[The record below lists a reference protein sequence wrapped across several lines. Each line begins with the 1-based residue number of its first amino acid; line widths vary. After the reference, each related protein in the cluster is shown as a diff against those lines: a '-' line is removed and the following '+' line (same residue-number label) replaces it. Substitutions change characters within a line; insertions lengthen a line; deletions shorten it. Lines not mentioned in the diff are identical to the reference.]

1 MTTEAV
7 HLAWDMVTLVPPA
20 LICQPSQYHEEW
32 HEKRVTYW
40 SETFSPHP
48 LIYFRPVLLFS
59 ALGHVGYKG
68 EVGNV
73 SERAEDMKR
82 GEEVPTPSN
91 SGKHKV

>member
-32 HEKRVTYW
+32 HEKRITYW
-40 SETFSPHP
+40 SEESLLHVHP
-48 LIYFRPVLLFS
+48 LIYFRPVLFFS

-73 SERAEDMKR
+73 SERPEDMKK
-82 GEEVPTPSN
+82 GEEIPTPCYPS
-91 SGKHKV
+91 K

>member
-7 HLAWDMVTLVPPA
+7 NLAWDMVTLVPPA
-20 LICQPSQYHEEW
+20 LVCQPSQYHEEW

-40 SETFSPHP
+40 KEESLHRL

-73 SERAEDMKR
+73 SERAEDMRR
-82 GEEVPTPSN
+82 GDEMPTPSN
-91 SGKHKV
+91 SGKHKI